1 MLRGDGLVALPG
13 TVRARTPEE
22 TWEALVECLEDK
34 FGITRVAELTGLD
47 CIGLPVFTAIRP
59 TSRTLSTSQG
69 KGATALLA
77 KVSAVMEAI
86 ELWHVEQPLPVAAR
100 GPAAEVAP
108 DCPVT
113 VLPLTVPY
121 PERTLAQ
128 VVWEWTPGTGL
139 VSGSKRL
146 LPVDL
151 VRRRV
156 QRPEWS
162 PDLLRATSTGLACG
176 NTRDEALLHAL
187 FEVAERDVLFQDGQV
202 GGRRRTLITPGTVDD
217 PHGREVVGRLLAAG
231 MALEIA
237 LVDGPYGLPVCVAY
251 LWSEDYPVVFA
262 GGGCHTSPAIALTR
276 ALTEAAQSRLAAIAG
291 TRDDLP
297 SDPSSFDTPPFRPAP
312 TTGRAPW
319 REATGHFTGAGGG
332 FAEQAGAVAQRIA
345 HVTGHEPVALDLFAL
360 DSPVHAVQVV
370 CPGTRSRTRRSMPR

>member
-1 MLRGDGLVALPG
+1 MAGVEDLVALPG
-13 TVRARTPEE
+13 TVRARDPEQ
-22 TWEALVECLEDK
+22 TWEAVAGRLPE
-34 FGITRVAELTGLD
+34 FGITRVADLTGLD

-59 TSRTLSTSQG
+59 ASLTLSTSQG
-69 KGATALLA
+69 KGATRLLA
-77 KVSAVMEAI
+77 KLSAVMEAI

-108 DCPVT
+108 NCPVAA
-113 VLPLTVPY
+113 LPLTVPY
-121 PERTLAQ
+121 PDRILARM
-128 VVWEWTPGTGL
+128 VWEWTPGAGL
-139 VSGSKRL
+139 VGGEKVL

-187 FEVAERDVLFQDGQV
+187 FEVVERDVLHRNGQSS
-202 GGRRRTLITPGTVDD
+202 GRRRTLIAPGTVDD
-217 PHGREVVGRLLAAG
+217 PHGREVIDRLVAAS

-237 LVDGPYGLPVCVAY
+237 LVDGPYGLPVCLAY

-262 GGGCHTSPAIALTR
+262 GGGCHSDPAIALTR
-276 ALTEAAQSRLAAIAG
+276 ALTEAAQSRLTAITG

-297 SDPSSFDTPPFRPAP
+297 SDPGSFDTPPFRPAH
-312 TTGRAPW
+312 TTGLAPW
-319 REATGHFTGAGGG
+319 PEVTAPFADGG
-332 FAEQAGAVAQRIA
+332 FAQQAGDVARQIA
-345 HVTGHEPVALDLFAL
+345 HVTGYEPVALDLSDPADPL
-360 DSPVHAVQVV
+360 HAVQVV
-370 CPGTRSRTRRSMPR
+370 CPGTRSRIRRSMPR